1 MKFSCVG
8 LIKVEHP
15 AGTTHILHSYL
26 YSCNG
31 NSWKFVVG
39 QSNGSFNVCNYC
51 VTSESTC
58 FSCRWVC
65 VCVCVRRWH
74 RIYWSRNSGE
84 ALHLVSDHTH
94 TPGCYDFLP
103 LLGRVPM
110 ASTHPGYWCKMILIH
125 PLSDLLLGFHVT
137 WRIRMSLC
145 SEWSWKNSVC
155 ASWRQTVT
163 TVPPIY
169 CLINS
174 EGAPLTL
181 LVYNLARDTPS
192 YWLSQE
198 AEPSGYVQMTI
209 S

>member
-110 ASTHPGYWCKMILIH
+110 ASTHPLDIDARCH
-125 PLSDLLLGFHVT
+125 LSTHSVICCWDFMWRGGLECLCVQNEVERTQCVQVEDKLLL
-137 WRIRMSLC
+137 LC
-145 SEWSWKNSVC
+145 P
-155 ASWRQTVT
+155 QFTV
-163 TVPPIY
+163 
-169 CLINS
+169 
-174 EGAPLTL
+174 
-181 LVYNLARDTPS
+181 
-192 YWLSQE
+192 
-198 AEPSGYVQMTI
+198 
-209 S
+209 

>member
-1 MKFSCVG
+1 M
-8 LIKVEHP
+8 
-15 AGTTHILHSYL
+15 
-26 YSCNG
+26 
-31 NSWKFVVG
+31 
-39 QSNGSFNVCNYC
+39 
-51 VTSESTC
+51 
-58 FSCRWVC
+58 C
-65 VCVCVRRWH
+65 VCVCEEMTPHLLKQEFRWSFAPCF
-74 RIYWSRNSGE
+74 RP
-84 ALHLVSDHTH
+84 HTH
-94 TPGCYDFLP
+94 PRLLWLP
-103 LLGRVPM
+103 PTSWQGTYGLHPP
-110 ASTHPGYWCKMILIH
+110 PGYWCKMPLVH